1 MEYVNF
7 NVALP
12 VSVYLKLEE
21 YAKENKLNKNEI
33 AIFAIFHLLSIDN
46 KNFKGKKIAGFHT
59 LYNKNCRY

>member
-12 VSVYLKLEE
+12 VVAYLELEK

-33 AIFAIFHLLSIDN
+33 AINAIFSLLSFN
-46 KNFKGKKIAGFHT
+46 GKGFRGKKNAGFHT
-59 LYNKNCRY
+59 LYNKNCRR